1 MSGNGGTT
9 MYLDDFGFDTLAL
22 DSPLDRAVRTGST
35 ARPEKDFS
43 GKLVGLVLA
52 SDLFTARKLG
62 PRPWREGEV
71 LTTSWPGATVRF
83 SGERLDQDDL
93 DAYLGCLVL
102 AYRNPGRTH
111 GTTRFS
117 LRDLTRLIRPSGRRF
132 AARCL
137 EKSLWRLAAARVEIE
152 GADGHVEIQ
161 ARLVHALLRDSAAG
175 ICSMDLNPRIMDGF
189 RSATSLERLLATRT
203 PIGAGRFRRW
213 LAGLLANASPCV
225 RLDLPGLRNLCG
237 LSHQPLP
244 AFRVRAVTALQNLV
258 DLGYIASIE
267 PNGPDRLVVTHQI
280 ARKEYAVC
288 FLVS

>member
-1 MSGNGGTT
+1 

-22 DSPLDRAVRTGST
+22 DSPLDRAVRGGNAVT
-35 ARPEKDFS
+35 PEMDFS
-43 GKLVGLVLA
+43 GKLVGLVLG

-62 PRPWREGEV
+62 PRPWREGEI
-71 LTTSWPGATVRF
+71 LATSWPGVTVRF

-93 DAYLGCLVL
+93 DAYLGCLLL
-102 AYRNPGRTH
+102 AFRNPGRTP

-117 LRDLTRLIRPSGRRF
+117 LRDLTRLIRPKGRRF

-137 EKSLWRLAAARVEIE
+137 ERSLWRLAAARVEIE
-152 GADGHVEIQ
+152 GVDGQVEIQ

-175 ICSMDLNPRIMDGF
+175 VCSMDLNPRIMEGF
-189 RSATSLERLLATRT
+189 RSATSLERLIATRNPLGT
-203 PIGAGRFRRW
+203 GPFRRW
-213 LAGLLANASPCV
+213 LAGMLANATACV
-225 RLDLPGLRNLCG
+225 RLDLAGLRRLSG

-244 AFRVRAVTALQNLV
+244 AFRVRAVTALQDLL

-280 ARKEYAVC
+280 ARKEYAAC